1 MKSMRNEFLAAAAAV
16 ALIAATG
23 GVLAQDSAKPGAQ
36 GDVKVD
42 ANSQKPAGAKAG
54 AQTGAQTQGGSAQMK
69 TEGGAKVDAQAPKG
83 SEPSTGTRAQG
94 QDSKPGDASEGRG
107 KVDAQAPKG
116 AQDKDSQRGQAQ
128 DKDGQRGQGQA
139 QSDDKPAQLN
149 DQQRTRISSSIRG
162 HKDVRRID
170 RSRVSF
176 NINVGVAIPRSFTLY
191 PLPAPILAVVP
202 AYRGYLYIVVGD
214 DLLIVHPRTYE
225 IVAVIP
231 A

>member
-16 ALIAATG
+16 ALMAASG
-23 GVLAQDSAKPGAQ
+23 GVLAQDAAKPGAQ

-42 ANSQKPAGAKAG
+42 TNAQKPAGAKAG
-54 AQTGAQTQGGSAQMK
+54 AQTQGGSAQTK

-83 SEPSTGTRAQG
+83 AQSPSGTQAQG
-94 QDSKPGDASEGRG
+94 RDGGSEAKG

-116 AQDKDSQRGQAQ
+116 AQDKDSQRS
-128 DKDGQRGQGQA
+128 QA
-139 QSDDKPAQLN
+139 QSDEKPPQLN
-149 DQQRTRISSSIRG
+149 DQQRTRISTTIRE
-162 HKDVRRID
+162 HKDVRRVE
-170 RSRVSF
+170 RTRVNF
-176 NINVGVAIPRSFTLY
+176 NISVGVAVPRSFTLY

-214 DLLIVHPRTYE
+214 DLLIIHPRTYE

>member
-23 GVLAQDSAKPGAQ
+23 GALAQEPAKPGAQ
-36 GDVKVD
+36 GDTKVD
-42 ANSQKPAGAKAG
+42 TNATKPAAKDAQGGAKA
-54 AQTGAQTQGGSAQMK
+54 GAQTQGGSAQMK

-83 SEPSTGTRAQG
+83 AQPPSGTRAQG
-94 QDSKPGDASEGRG
+94 QDGSKTEGSG

-128 DKDGQRGQGQA
+128 
-139 QSDDKPAQLN
+139 SDEKPPQLN
-149 DQQRTRISSSIRG
+149 DQQRTRISTTIRG
-162 HKDVRRID
+162 HKDVRRVD
-170 RSRVSF
+170 RTRINF
-176 NINVGVAIPRSFTLY
+176 TINVGAVVPRTFELY

-214 DLLIVHPRTYE
+214 DLLIIHPRTYE